1 MKQTTITTANMQRIK
16 LLLAVSVIILIT
28 VGASYWASCQAL
40 RAETNVR
47 YSGLQ
52 NVVSSE
58 LYRTIK
64 GMEMSAENVFNEV
77 EKHLVSPDA
86 VIAALESE
94 SNLNPDVRG
103 YFAAFEPEFFKEKGV
118 EIVYFPYTKSTS
130 STQIRELIK
139 KETKTTD
146 LKRD

>member
-16 LLLAVSVIILIT
+16 LLLAVSVNILIT

-58 LYRTIK
+58 LYRTIT

-86 VIAALESE
+86 VVLALE
-94 SNLNPDVRG
+94 
-103 YFAAFEPEFFKEKGV
+103 
-118 EIVYFPYTKSTS
+118 I
-130 STQIRELIK
+130 
-139 KETKTTD
+139 
-146 LKRD
+146 